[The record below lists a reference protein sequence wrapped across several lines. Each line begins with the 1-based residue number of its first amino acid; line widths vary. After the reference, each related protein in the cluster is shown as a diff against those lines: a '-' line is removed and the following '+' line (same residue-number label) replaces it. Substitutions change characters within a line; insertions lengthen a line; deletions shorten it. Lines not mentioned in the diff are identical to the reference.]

1 MTVKKKKPIKKRQYT
16 LKEFQAWLTG
26 IEEIQPDD
34 WHPTLDQWKLIRGR
48 MDGIVADVEIVE
60 REIEIPVPV
69 PVPVQPPYGPGQ
81 ATPVIPPQM
90 PTHMVTTPPPT
101 APVNNGSP
109 PPPVVPQ
116 HDISPAAAAILRG
129 EMPSGDVAPG
139 QPTHKLPNDP
149 TVGTDDPGQPYASTF
164 I

>member
-1 MTVKKKKPIKKRQYT
+1 MTTKKKKRTIKKKSYT

-34 WHPTLDQWKLIRGR
+34 WHPTSDQWKLIRER
-48 MDGIVADVEIVE
+48 MNGIIADVEIVE

-69 PVPVQPPYGPGQ
+69 PIQPPFGAGQ
-81 ATPVIPPQM
+81 ATPVVPPQM
-90 PTHMVTTPPPT
+90 PTHMAPPGSVT
-101 APVNNGSP
+101 APVNP
-109 PPPVVPQ
+109 PIVPQ

-129 EMPSGDVAPG
+129 EMPSDEVVSG
-139 QPTHKLPNDP
+139 QPTHKLPPDP
-149 TVGTDDPGQPYASTF
+149 TVGTDKPGTPYESTF